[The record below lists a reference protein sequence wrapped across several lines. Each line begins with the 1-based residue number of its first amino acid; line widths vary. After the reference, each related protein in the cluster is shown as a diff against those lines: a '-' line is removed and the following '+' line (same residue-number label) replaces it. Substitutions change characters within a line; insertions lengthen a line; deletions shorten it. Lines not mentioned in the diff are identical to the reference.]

1 MAKKRESQILFLGTY
16 PPRECGIATFTQDIS
31 NAVARTLFPH
41 IKVKISAMNR
51 NGINI
56 YNYSDRVVHEINDA
70 DMDSYIETAK
80 KINADKKIKLVC
92 IQHEFGI
99 FGGEYG
105 NYLIPFLEVLEKP
118 CVITLHSILPNADNS
133 MKKVIQSLDKKIKAF
148 IVMAEKGKHI
158 LREQY
163 KVKSDVHVIPHG
175 IPTIPFESS
184 SKEKKLLGY
193 ERKTILS
200 SFGMVGPGKGYEEVI
215 ESLPEVVKKFPD
227 TLYLVI
233 GETHPAVRKEQGE
246 SYRNFLEEKVKRLGL
261 QNNVKFYNKY
271 LTISEIIRYLK
282 ATDIYLASN
291 QDPNQ
296 ITSGTLSYALG
307 AGRPVISTP
316 FLHAQEA
323 VNQHRG
329 LLTKFKDSESFTKSL
344 LTLLDDPSK
353 RKSMEKEAYHYTR
366 SMTWPNVAIAYEQ
379 VFNKY
384 ADLTTKTSRILPPIK
399 MNHLLKLTDNFG
411 IIQFANNTNP
421 HLDSG
426 YTTDDNARALMAC
439 IKYYHHFKDV
449 SKLNQ
454 IKIYLN
460 YLNHVQQFDG
470 RILNYVNKDKTLDKE
485 RWTEDAHGR
494 ALWSLGTLLATPNL
508 PQEIKSK
515 AQELFKKALLPLR
528 NFTSPRA
535 IAFSIIGISQY
546 QERTNNQE
554 NLQTIIELTER
565 LISHYKDNS
574 TQEWKWFEKYLTYS
588 NSKLTE
594 AMFHAYQTTNNEKYL
609 EIAEESLNF
618 LNSIT
623 FEEDIFVPIGQQ
635 GWYLKDGKRAYF
647 DQQPVDV
654 ASMVQT
660 LITANKITNKDE
672 YMDLALNTFEW
683 FLGKNSLKQIVYNEH
698 TGGCYD
704 GLGEHSININQGAES
719 TVSYLLARL
728 AFCY

>member
-1 MAKKRESQILFLGTY
+1 MGKKGESQILFLGTY

-41 IKVKISAMNR
+41 VKVKIAAMNR

-56 YNYSDRVVHEINDA
+56 YNYSDRVKCQINDA
-70 DMDSYIETAK
+70 DIDSYIKTAK
-80 KINADKKIKLVC
+80 EINKNKKIKLVC

-118 CVITLHSILPNADNS
+118 CVITLHSILPNPDDS
-133 MKKVIQSLDKKIKAF
+133 IKKIVQSIDNRVQSF
-148 IVMAEKGKHI
+148 VVMAEKGKEI
-158 LREQY
+158 LQNEYQ
-163 KVKSDVHVIPHG
+163 VKSNVQVIPHG

-184 SKEKKLLGY
+184 SKEKKSLGY
-193 ERKTILS
+193 EDKTIIS

-215 ESLPEVVKKFPD
+215 ESLPEVVKKFPNL
-227 TLYLVI
+227 LYLII
-233 GETHPAVRKEQGE
+233 GETHPVVRKEQGE

-261 QNNVKFYNKY
+261 QDNVKFYNKY
-271 LTISEIIRYLK
+271 ITITEIIKYLK
-282 ATDIYLASN
+282 ATDIYLSSSQN
-291 QDPNQ
+291 PSQ
-296 ITSGTLSYALG
+296 ITSGTLVYALG

-323 VNQHRG
+323 VNEHRG
-329 LLTKFKDSESFTKSL
+329 LLTKFKDSESFTKALIEL
-344 LTLLDDPSK
+344 LENPSK
-353 RKSMEKEAYHYTR
+353 RKRMERDAYHYTR
-366 SMTWPNVAIAYEQ
+366 PMTWPNVAISYEQ
-379 VFNKY
+379 LFNKY
-384 ADLTTKTSRILPPIK
+384 TNLTTKINRVLPPIK
-399 MNHLLKLTDNFG
+399 MNHLLRLTDNFG
-411 IIQFANNTNP
+411 IIQFAKNDTP

-426 YTTDDNARALMAC
+426 YTTDDNARALIAC
-439 IKYYHHFKDV
+439 AKYYNSFKDV

-454 IKIYLN
+454 IKTYVN

-470 RILNYVNKDKTLDKE
+470 RILNYVDKDKNLDKE

-494 ALWSLGTLLATPNL
+494 AMWSLGCLLATPNIPL
-508 PQEIKSK
+508 EIRND
-515 AQELFKKALLPLR
+515 AQQIFKKGLTPMS

-535 IAFSIIGISQY
+535 IAFIIIGLSEY
-546 QERTNNQE
+546 NSKKPSQE
-554 NLQTIIELTER
+554 NLNHIKNLAER

-574 TQEWKWFEKYLTYS
+574 TNEWKWFERYLTYS
-588 NSKLTE
+588 NSKLSE
-594 AMFHAYQTTNNEKYL
+594 AMFRAYQETNNEKYL

-623 FEEDIFVPIGQQ
+623 FEENIFVPIGQH

-660 LITANKITNKDE
+660 LITANKITNKDK

-683 FLGKNSLKQIVYNEH
+683 FLGKNSLKQIVYNEN

-728 AFCY
+728 AFCL